1 MKQLY
6 PIILFL
12 TLIFP
17 THSYSQAIFNDSLSM
32 GSNYEKA
39 AFRIWVNDS
48 TQFIE
53 GVIVLVP
60 GSNGD
65 ARANILDPAWQKLA
79 TKHNLAIMGC
89 NFIDKRHENMM
100 IEKYAYAPN
109 GSGQALLNALSNF
122 SIQSNHPELEYAP
135 LALWGMSAGGQFNY
149 EFVCWK
155 PERVITFVVNKGGVY
170 YTSLSPAKS
179 WEVPGIFFTG
189 DLDTPYRSNIIKG
202 IFTINRRFGAKWALI
217 EEPNMKHRIG
227 SSQQFSIEYF
237 DAIIPIRL
245 KEKNI
250 LSSLLDK
257 GIIGSV
263 KSKKIIKDGQDINDV
278 TNWFPNK
285 SLAEKWLSLV
295 KNGK

>member
-1 MKQLY
+1 MKHIY
-6 PIILFL
+6 HFILFL

-17 THSYSQAIFNDSLSM
+17 TYSYSQAIFDDSLST

-39 AFRIWVNDS
+39 AFRIWINDS
-48 TQFIE
+48 IQFIE
-53 GVIVLVP
+53 GVIVIVP

-65 ARANILDPAWQKLA
+65 ARANILDSAWQMLA
-79 TKHNLAIMGC
+79 TKHNMAIIGC
-89 NFIDKRHENMM
+89 NFLDKRHENMM
-100 IEKYAYAPN
+100 IEEYAYAPN

-170 YTSLSPAKS
+170 YTSLSPAES

-189 DLDTPYRSNIIKG
+189 DLDTPYRSNIVKG
-202 IFTINRRFGAKWALI
+202 IFTINRRLGAKWALI

-227 SSQQFSIEYF
+227 SSLQFSIEYF
-237 DAIIPIRL
+237 DAIIPSRL

-250 LSSLLDK
+250 LSPITEK
-257 GIIGSV
+257 GIIGSL
-263 KSKKIIKDGQDINDV
+263 KSKEIIKDGQETDDV
-278 TNWFPNK
+278 TIWLPTK
-285 SLAEKWLSLV
+285 SLAERWLSIV
-295 KNGK
+295 KNGY